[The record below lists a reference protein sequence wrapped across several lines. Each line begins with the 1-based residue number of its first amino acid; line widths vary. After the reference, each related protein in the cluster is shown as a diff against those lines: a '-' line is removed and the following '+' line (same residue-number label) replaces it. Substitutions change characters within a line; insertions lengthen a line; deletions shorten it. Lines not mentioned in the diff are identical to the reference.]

1 MSFFNSVIQPLARLG
16 HFWQEKANSSI
27 FRWNLFFIILQ
38 ISVLVWRFTNL
49 PSQVPLYYSLPWG
62 EIQLASASALFLL
75 PTFSLVILLINNLF
89 YISLA
94 TTNTLLSRLLIFAS
108 LAVSFFFLV
117 TLVKIVY
124 LIS

>member
-1 MSFFNSVIQPLARLG
+1 MSFLNLVIQPLARLG
-16 HFWQEKANSSI
+16 HFWQEKANSTV

-38 ISVLVWRFTNL
+38 ISVLIWRFTNL

-62 EIQLASASALFLL
+62 ETQLASASALFLL

-89 YISLA
+89 SISLA

>member
-1 MSFFNSVIQPLARLG
+1 MSFLNLVIQPLARLG
-16 HFWQEKANSSI
+16 HFWQEKANSTV

-38 ISVLVWRFTNL
+38 ISVLIWRFTNL

-62 EIQLASASALFLL
+62 ETQLASASALFLL

-89 YISLA
+89 SISLA
-94 TTNTLLSRLLIFAS
+94 ATNTLLSRLLIFAS

>member
-1 MSFFNSVIQPLARLG
+1 MSFLNLVIQPLARLG

-38 ISVLVWRFTNL
+38 ISVLIWRFTNL

-62 EIQLASASALFLL
+62 ETQLASASALFLL

-89 YISLA
+89 SISLA
-94 TTNTLLSRLLIFAS
+94 ATNTLLSRLLIFAS